1 MADMEIDDY
10 IYFFVNSLDNALSP
24 ECSTVNCLKAAI
36 SYLEKLAGANRENYI
51 LLLSRENYI
60 LIHDAEKDLNVQTFR
75 SYVMVNNF
83 FERDPVPDLAKK
95 IFTKTK
101 EGDYEFNTEEAK
113 RILKNEQENQQHKL
127 DHYWDIKQK
136 ALDLQQVMLT
146 YHIKPQAIK
155 IALMKEL
162 LDKISGAKL
171 NIRKF
176 MQIIDREVL

>member
-51 LLLSRENYI
+51 L
-60 LIHDAEKDLNVQTFR
+60 IHDAERDLNVQTFR

-101 EGDYEFNTEEAK
+101 DGDYEFNTEEAK

-146 YHIKPQAIK
+146 YHIKPQALK
-155 IALMKEL
+155 IALMKDFLE
-162 LDKISGAKL
+162 KISGAKL

-176 MQIIDREVL
+176 MQLLDKDVL

>member
-51 LLLSRENYI
+51 L
-60 LIHDAEKDLNVQTFR
+60 IHDAERDLNVQMCR
-75 SYVMVNNF
+75 AYAMVNNF
-83 FERDPVPDLAKK
+83 FERDPMPDLAKE
-95 IFTKTK
+95 IFTKTE

-146 YHIKPQAIK
+146 YHIKPQALK
-155 IALMKEL
+155 IAMMKEL

>member
-10 IYFFVNSLDNALSP
+10 IYFFVDSLDNALSP

-51 LLLSRENYI
+51 L
-60 LIHDAEKDLNVQTFR
+60 IHDADRDLNVQMFR
-75 SYVMVNNF
+75 SYVMVNKF
-83 FERDPVPDLAKK
+83 FERDPVPDFAKK

-101 EGDYEFNTEEAK
+101 EGDYAFNTEEAK
-113 RILKNEQENQQHKL
+113 KILKNEQENQQHKL

-146 YHIKPQAIK
+146 YHIKPQALK

>member
-10 IYFFVNSLDNALSP
+10 IYFFVDSLDNALSP

-51 LLLSRENYI
+51 L
-60 LIHDAEKDLNVQTFR
+60 IHDAERDLNVQMCR
-75 SYVMVNNF
+75 AYAMVNNF

-95 IFTKTK
+95 IFTKTE

-155 IALMKEL
+155 IALMKDFLE
-162 LDKISGAKL
+162 KISGAKL

-176 MQIIDREVL
+176 MQILDKDVL

>member
-24 ECSTVNCLKAAI
+24 ECSTVNCFKAAI

-51 LLLSRENYI
+51 L
-60 LIHDAEKDLNVQTFR
+60 IHDAERDLNVQMCR
-75 SYVMVNNF
+75 AYAMVNNF
-83 FERDPVPDLAKK
+83 FERDPVPDLAKE

-101 EGDYEFNTEEAK
+101 EGDYEFNTAEAK
-113 RILKNEQENQQHKL
+113 KILKAMQDNQQHKL

-146 YHIKPQAIK
+146 YHIKPQALK
-155 IALMKEL
+155 IAMMKEL

>member
-51 LLLSRENYI
+51 L
-60 LIHDAEKDLNVQTFR
+60 IHDAERDLNVQMFR
-75 SYVMVNNF
+75 SYAMVNNF

-146 YHIKPQAIK
+146 YHIKPQALK

-176 MQIIDREVL
+176 MQILDKDVL

>member
-51 LLLSRENYI
+51 L
-60 LIHDAEKDLNVQTFR
+60 IHDAERDLNVQTFR

-101 EGDYEFNTEEAK
+101 C
-113 RILKNEQENQQHKL
+113 I
-127 DHYWDIKQK
+127 
-136 ALDLQQVMLT
+136 
-146 YHIKPQAIK
+146 
-155 IALMKEL
+155 
-162 LDKISGAKL
+162 
-171 NIRKF
+171 
-176 MQIIDREVL
+176 

>member
-51 LLLSRENYI
+51 L
-60 LIHDAEKDLNVQTFR
+60 IHDAERDLNVQMCR
-75 SYVMVNNF
+75 AYAMVNNF

-155 IALMKEL
+155 IAMMKEL
-162 LDKISGAKL
+162 LDKISGSKMESANL
-171 NIRKF
+171 CKF
-176 MQIIDREVL
+176 

>member
-51 LLLSRENYI
+51 L
-60 LIHDAEKDLNVQTFR
+60 IHDAERDLNVQMCR
-75 SYVMVNNF
+75 AYAIVNNF
-83 FERDPVPDLAKK
+83 FERDPVPDLAKE

-101 EGDYEFNTEEAK
+101 EGDYAFNTEETK

-155 IALMKEL
+155 IALIKEL

>member
-51 LLLSRENYI
+51 L
-60 LIHDAEKDLNVQTFR
+60 IHDAERDLNVQMCR
-75 SYVMVNNF
+75 AYAMVKKF

-146 YHIKPQAIK
+146 YHIKPQALK

>member
-24 ECSTVNCLKAAI
+24 ECSTVNCLKAAR
-36 SYLEKLAGANRENYI
+36 SYLERLSGG
-51 LLLSRENYI
+51 SRENYI
-60 LIHDAEKDLNVQTFR
+60 LIHDAERDLNVQMCR
-75 SYVMVNNF
+75 AYAMVDNF

-95 IFTKTK
+95 IFTKTE

-113 RILKNEQENQQHKL
+113 RILKNEQKNQQHKL

-146 YHIKPQAIK
+146 YHIKPQALK
-155 IALMKEL
+155 IAMMKEL

>member
-10 IYFFVNSLDNALSP
+10 IYFFVDSLDNALSS

-51 LLLSRENYI
+51 L
-60 LIHDAEKDLNVQTFR
+60 IHDAERDLNVQMCR
-75 SYVMVNNF
+75 AYAMVNNF

-155 IALMKEL
+155 IALMKDFLE
-162 LDKISGAKL
+162 KISGAKL

-176 MQIIDREVL
+176 MQILDKDVL

>member
-10 IYFFVNSLDNALSP
+10 IYFFVDSLDNALSP

-51 LLLSRENYI
+51 L
-60 LIHDAEKDLNVQTFR
+60 IHDAERDLNVQMCR
-75 SYVMVNNF
+75 AYAMVNNF

-95 IFTKTK
+95 IFTKTE
-101 EGDYEFNTEEAK
+101 EGNYEFNTEEAK

-155 IALMKEL
+155 IALMKDFLE
-162 LDKISGAKL
+162 KISGAKL

-176 MQIIDREVL
+176 MQILDKDVL

>member
-51 LLLSRENYI
+51 L
-60 LIHDAEKDLNVQTFR
+60 IHDAERDLNVEMFR
-75 SYVMVNNF
+75 SYAMVNNF

-101 EGDYEFNTEEAK
+101 EGDYAFNTEEAK

-136 ALDLQQVMLT
+136 ALDLQQVMIT
-146 YHIKPQAIK
+146 YHIKPQALK
-155 IALMKEL
+155 IAMMKEL

>member
-51 LLLSRENYI
+51 L
-60 LIHDAEKDLNVQTFR
+60 IHDTERDLNVQTFR

-101 EGDYEFNTEEAK
+101 EGDYEFNTE
-113 RILKNEQENQQHKL
+113 
-127 DHYWDIKQK
+127 
-136 ALDLQQVMLT
+136 
-146 YHIKPQAIK
+146 
-155 IALMKEL
+155 
-162 LDKISGAKL
+162 
-171 NIRKF
+171 
-176 MQIIDREVL
+176 

>member
-51 LLLSRENYI
+51 L
-60 LIHDAEKDLNVQTFR
+60 IHDAEKDLNVQTFR

-101 EGDYEFNTEEAK
+101 EGDYAFNTEEAK

-146 YHIKPQAIK
+146 YHIKPQALK

>member
-51 LLLSRENYI
+51 M
-60 LIHDAEKDLNVQTFR
+60 IHDAERDLIVQTFR

-146 YHIKPQAIK
+146 YHIKPQALK

>member
-10 IYFFVNSLDNALSP
+10 IYFFVDSLDNALSP

-51 LLLSRENYI
+51 L
-60 LIHDAEKDLNVQTFR
+60 IHDAERDLNVQMCR
-75 SYVMVNNF
+75 AYVMVNNF

-113 RILKNEQENQQHKL
+113 RILKKAQENQQHKL

-146 YHIKPQAIK
+146 YHIKPQALK

-176 MQIIDREVL
+176 MQILDKDVL

>member
-51 LLLSRENYI
+51 L
-60 LIHDAEKDLNVQTFR
+60 IHDAERDLNVEMFR
-75 SYVMVNNF
+75 SYAMVNNF

-146 YHIKPQAIK
+146 YHIKPQALK

>member
-10 IYFFVNSLDNALSP
+10 IYFFVDSLDNALSP

-36 SYLEKLAGANRENYI
+36 SYLERLSGG
-51 LLLSRENYI
+51 SRENYI
-60 LIHDAEKDLNVQTFR
+60 LIHDAERDLKFR
-75 SYVMVNNF
+75 SYAMVNNF

-155 IALMKEL
+155 IAMMKEL

-176 MQIIDREVL
+176 MQILDKDVL

>member
-51 LLLSRENYI
+51 L
-60 LIHDAEKDLNVQTFR
+60 IHDAERDLNVEMFR

-146 YHIKPQAIK
+146 YHIKPQALK

>member
-51 LLLSRENYI
+51 L
-60 LIHDAEKDLNVQTFR
+60 IHDAERDLNVQMFR
-75 SYVMVNNF
+75 SYAMVNKF

-101 EGDYEFNTEEAK
+101 EGDYAFNTEEAK
-113 RILKNEQENQQHKL
+113 KILKNEQENQQHKL

-146 YHIKPQAIK
+146 YHIKPQALK

>member
-10 IYFFVNSLDNALSP
+10 IYFFVDSLDNALSP

-51 LLLSRENYI
+51 L
-60 LIHDAEKDLNVQTFR
+60 IHDAERDLNVQMFR
-75 SYVMVNNF
+75 SYAMIKNF

-101 EGDYEFNTEEAK
+101 EGDYAFNTEEAK
-113 RILKNEQENQQHKL
+113 KILKNEQENQQHKL

-146 YHIKPQAIK
+146 YHIKPQALK

>member
-51 LLLSRENYI
+51 L
-60 LIHDAEKDLNVQTFR
+60 IHDAERDLNVQMFR
-75 SYVMVNNF
+75 SYAMVNNF

-101 EGDYEFNTEEAK
+101 EGDYAFNTEEAK

-146 YHIKPQAIK
+146 YHIKPQALK

-176 MQIIDREVL
+176 MQILDKDVL

>member
-51 LLLSRENYI
+51 L
-60 LIHDAEKDLNVQTFR
+60 IHDAERDLNVQMCR
-75 SYVMVNNF
+75 AYAMVNNF

-95 IFTKTK
+95 IFTKTE

-155 IALMKEL
+155 IALMKDFLE
-162 LDKISGAKL
+162 KISGAKL

-176 MQIIDREVL
+176 MQILDKDVL

>member
-51 LLLSRENYI
+51 L
-60 LIHDAEKDLNVQTFR
+60 IHDAERDLLNVQTFR

-146 YHIKPQAIK
+146 YHIKPQALK
-155 IALMKEL
+155 IALMKDFLE
-162 LDKISGAKL
+162 KISGAKL

-176 MQIIDREVL
+176 MQILDKDVL